1 MANADNA
8 IGFVPIKHK
17 TGGEIRLTEYSIA
30 SGYSGASLGKGD
42 PVELTGTSDNIQK
55 SAAQNENSIGVFA
68 GVRYIDS
75 LGNPVF
81 TEYWASGTA
90 TKGTV
95 DAVAL
100 VWDDPNI
107 VFRIQC
113 DTLALADVGAL
124 ADWDAGTP
132 SATTRLSGCE
142 LVASSTATTGK
153 GIRIMCL
160 SDIPDN
166 AVGTYAKADVMF
178 AEHALMTGAA
188 GAGGV

>member
-17 TGGEIRLTEYSIA
+17 TGGEIRLTEYSIKSA
-30 SGYSGASLGKGD
+30 YNAALGKGD
-42 PVELTGTSDNIQK
+42 PVALTGLSNNIEK
-55 SAAQNENSIGVFA
+55 SAATDVNPIGVFA
-68 GVRYIDS
+68 GVRYIDT
-75 LGNPVF
+75 LGNPVY
-81 TEYWASGTA
+81 TEYWTASTA
-90 TKGTV
+90 TKGAV

-113 DTLALADVGAL
+113 DTLALVDVGL
-124 ADWDAGTP
+124 LVDWDAGAP

-142 LVASSTATTGK
+142 LVASVGATSGK
-153 GIRIMCL
+153 SIRIMCL

-166 AVGTYAKADVMF
+166 AVGAYAKADVMF
-178 AEHALMTGAA
+178 AAHALNTGIA
-188 GAGGV
+188 GAGGE

>member
-17 TGGEIRLTEYSIA
+17 TGGEIRLTEYTIA
-30 SGYSGASLGKGD
+30 SSYNAALGKGD
-42 PVELTGTSDNIQK
+42 PVELTGTGTNIQK
-55 SAAQNENSIGVFA
+55 AAAGNVDNIGVFA
-68 GVRYIDS
+68 GCRYIDT
-75 LGNPVF
+75 LGNPVYS
-81 TEYWASGTA
+81 EYWTASTA
-90 TKGTV
+90 TKGAV
-95 DAVAL
+95 AAVAL

-113 DTLALADVGAL
+113 DTLAQADVGAH
-124 ADWDAGTP
+124 ADWDSGTP

-142 LVASSTATTGK
+142 LVASATGTTDK
-153 GIRIMCL
+153 SIKIMAL

-178 AEHALMTGAA
+178 VEHALKTGAA

>member
-30 SGYSGASLGKGD
+30 SGYNAALGKGD
-42 PVELTGTSDNIQK
+42 PVELTGTGTNIQK
-55 SAAQNENSIGVFA
+55 AAAQNEDNIGVFA
-68 GVRYIDS
+68 GVRYTDT
-75 LGNPVF
+75 LGNPIF
-81 TEYWASGTA
+81 TEYWTAATA
-90 TKGTV
+90 TKGSV
-95 DAVAL
+95 AAVAL

-113 DTLALADVGAL
+113 DTLAQADVGAL
-124 ADWDAGTP
+124 ADWDAGAP

-142 LVASSTATTGK
+142 LVASVTGTTGK
-153 GIRIMCL
+153 SIRILGL
-160 SDIPDN
+160 SDIQDN
-166 AVGTYAKADVMF
+166 AVGAYAKADVMF

>member
-1 MANADNA
+1 MANVDVA

-17 TGGEIRLTEYSIA
+17 TGGEIRLSEYSIA
-30 SGYSGASLGKGD
+30 SGYNAALGKGD
-42 PVELTGTSDNIQK
+42 PVELTGTGTNIQK
-55 SAAQNENSIGVFA
+55 AAAQNVDNLGVFA
-68 GVRYIDS
+68 GVRYTDS
-75 LGNPVF
+75 LGNPIF
-81 TEYWASGTA
+81 TEYWTANTA
-90 TKGTV
+90 TKGAV

-107 VFRIQC
+107 VYRIQC

-124 ADWDAGTP
+124 ADWDAGAP

-142 LVASSTATTGK
+142 LVASSTGTTGK
-153 GIRIMCL
+153 SIRILGL

-166 AVGTYAKADVMF
+166 VVGAYAKADVVF
-178 AEHALMTGAA
+178 AEHALATGAA